1 MYKYIGK
8 KNIYKIVVYIKVI
21 KNIFIEVYVIYYF
34 IQVKYVYKE
43 QYIEEK
49 LYL

>member
-21 KNIFIEVYVIYYF
+21 KNIFIEVIYYF